1 MLYNL
6 LSVVEAQ
13 MFLFDVVLD
22 KNPSVSV
29 NNIMSVH
36 FYTVHTTTYA
46 DDEFFTIPPQHCFSA
61 DDRGSEYL
69 YLRLFNLKNVVF
81 LIWREQKTQ
90 AGQTVPEKVVV
101 SR

>member
-69 YLRLFNLKNVVF
+69 YLLYSFSSL
-81 LIWREQKTQ
+81 
-90 AGQTVPEKVVV
+90 
-101 SR
+101 